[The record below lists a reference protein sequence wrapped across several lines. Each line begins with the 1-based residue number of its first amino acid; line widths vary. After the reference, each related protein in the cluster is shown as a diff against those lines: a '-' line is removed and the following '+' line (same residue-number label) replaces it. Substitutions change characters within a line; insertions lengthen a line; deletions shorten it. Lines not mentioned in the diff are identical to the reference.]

1 MAHTDMLERWL
12 KDPFQPEIKL
22 AWEVLPTPSGVPH
35 LVDPD
40 PDSYQ
45 FAELLEKHPEY
56 SVSLCGK
63 TLVAKGGSIEPGD
76 ICVVCLELSKERQ
89 AEFDA
94 ERGYVP

>member
-1 MAHTDMLERWL
+1 MAHTDILERWL

-22 AWEVLPTPSGVPH
+22 GWEVLPAPSGVPH

-40 PDSYQ
+40 PDSVTDN
-45 FAELLEKHPEY
+45 FP
-56 SVSLCGK
+56 VSLCG
-63 TLVAKGGSIEPGD
+63 TYLLVKGGTIEPGD
-76 ICVVCLELSKERQ
+76 ICVVCLEISKERQ